1 VGDNERHDRT
11 AVEKTMASRVGG
23 KPRKRVLRS
32 GSRAAPQPALRGPN
46 DAPSVAPKQ
55 TEQEIQRLH
64 RYIRQKLTEIE
75 QVYQYSPVGLVMMDM
90 DYRFVRINERMAEIN
105 GLPVEAHI
113 GRTLRQVLPDLAD
126 YIMELYRPVYE
137 RAEPVLNVE
146 LHGQT
151 RKEPGIERHW
161 LANFFPF
168 RSETGEVAGLIG
180 AVVDITELKRQET
193 KLRESEERFRSI
205 FETVTDAIFVQ
216 DIETGKF
223 IDINQRALDTFGY
236 GREELLDMSF
246 QDLSENKPPYTMVEA
261 QSRTQLAVG
270 GKPQTFEW
278 RCKKKNGVLFWAEIG
293 CQSAMF
299 GGQHHLLSTFHDITI
314 RKNAEASLIT
324 LSQSDALTGL
334 ANRGVFVT
342 SLEHAIKGGRR
353 RTRGPAVFYLDLD
366 RFKDVND
373 TLGHPVGDRLLRSVA
388 QRLRDNVRASDIVA
402 RFGGDEFGVLM
413 PDLDE
418 PADAGILAQKLV
430 EVMEPPFLID
440 ASNVSTSISIGV
452 ALYEPDT
459 SAEALLSRADVA
471 LYRSKSEGGR
481 TYRFFDNA
489 MDLEIHSR
497 VNLVAELREAL
508 TTHQLFLVYQP
519 QVDLETNRIIGVE
532 ALVRWQHPTRGV
544 LSPGVFIPAAERA
557 ALIAPLGKWVL
568 AEACRQARRWLD
580 EGIAPDRLGVN
591 FSSLQLKTPGQ
602 LEREIDAILGET
614 GLPTNMLELELTETT
629 IMETAQDHS
638 GILEDLRK
646 RGVRI
651 AIDDFGTG
659 YSSLAYLGRFP
670 VDRIKLAQEFIV
682 DLVTDPRHAA
692 IVEAAIGLA
701 RLLGIDMIAEGVET
715 EQQLE
720 LLKSWGCRSA
730 QGFYFAKPMPTED
743 VTPLLRQG
751 KIDRASRHGHA
762 QTHASR

>member
-1 VGDNERHDRT
+1 
-11 AVEKTMASRVGG
+11 MASRIGR
-23 KPRKRVLRS
+23 KPRKHVPHARPRGVT
-32 GSRAAPQPALRGPN
+32 QPALRGPN
-46 DAPSVAPKQ
+46 DAPSVAPKE

-64 RYIRQKLTEIE
+64 RYVRQKLTEIE
-75 QVYQYSPVGLVMMDM
+75 QVYQYSPVGLVLMDM

-151 RKEPGIERHW
+151 RKEPGVERHW

-180 AVVDITELKRQET
+180 AVVEITELKRQET
-193 KLRESEERFRSI
+193 KVRESEERFRSI
-205 FETVTDAIFVQ
+205 FDTVIDAIFVQ

-223 IDINQRALDTFGY
+223 IDVNQRALDTFGY

-246 QDLSENKPPYTMVEA
+246 HDLSENKPPYTAVEA
-261 QSRTQLAVG
+261 QSRTQLAVE

-278 RCKKKNGVLFWAEIG
+278 RCKKKNGTLFWAEIG
-293 CQSAMF
+293 CRSAVF
-299 GGQHHLLSTFHDITI
+299 GGKHHLLSTFHDITI
-314 RKNAEASLIT
+314 RKNAEASLIK
-324 LSQSDALTGL
+324 LSQCDTLTGL

-342 SLEHAIKGGRR
+342 SLEHAIKDARR
-353 RTRGPAVFYLDLD
+353 RNRGAAVFYLDLD
-366 RFKDVND
+366 NFKDVND
-373 TLGHPVGDRLLRSVA
+373 TLGHPVGDRLLQSVA
-388 QRLRDNVRASDIVA
+388 QRLRDSIRASDIVA
-402 RFGGDEFGVLM
+402 RFGGDEFSVLTS
-413 PDLDE
+413 DLDE

-430 EVMEPPFLID
+430 DVMELPFLID
-440 ASNVSTSISIGV
+440 GSPVRTGISIGI
-452 ALYEPDT
+452 ALNEPDT
-459 SAEALLSRADVA
+459 DAEALLSRADVA
-471 LYRSKSEGGR
+471 LYRSKSEGGH
-481 TYRFFDNA
+481 TYRFFDDA

-497 VNLVAELREAL
+497 VNLVAELREAIAA
-508 TTHQLFLVYQP
+508 HQLFLVYQP
-519 QVDLETNRIIGVE
+519 QVDLESNRIIGVE
-532 ALVRWQHPTRGV
+532 ALVRWRHPARGV
-544 LSPGVFIPAAERA
+544 LSPGLFIPAAERA
-557 ALIAPLGKWVL
+557 GLIVPLGKWVL
-568 AEACRQARRWLD
+568 AEACHQARRWLD
-580 EGIAPDRLGVN
+580 EGIALDRLGVN

-602 LEREIDAILGET
+602 LEKEIDAVLEET

-629 IMETAQDHS
+629 IMETTQDH
-638 GILEDLRK
+638 GGVLEDLRK

-670 VDRIKLAQEFIV
+670 VDRIKLAQEFTV

-692 IVEAAIGLA
+692 IVQAAIGLA

-715 EQQLE
+715 KQQLE

-730 QGFYFAKPMPTED
+730 QGFYFAKPMSPKD
-743 VTPLLRQG
+743 ITPLLRRG
-751 KIDRASRHGHA
+751 KIDLASRHGD
-762 QTHASR
+762 T